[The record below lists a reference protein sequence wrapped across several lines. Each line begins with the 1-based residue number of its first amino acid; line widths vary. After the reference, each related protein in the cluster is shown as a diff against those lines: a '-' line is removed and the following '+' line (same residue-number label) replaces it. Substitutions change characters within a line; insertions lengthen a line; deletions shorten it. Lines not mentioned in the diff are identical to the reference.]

1 MLGNVSGIYF
11 HFISRMMFLEKEFDD
26 EIDVYLYFDWDNFN
40 HIYKVAREIYFKRKF
55 KNKAIKSCIKFFKF
69 FYLVLKE

>member
-40 HIYKVAREIYFKRKF
+40 HNYKVAREIYFKRKF
-55 KNKAIKSCIKFFKF
+55 KNKAIKSCLKIFKF